1 MQKTNT
7 VLIRNNPYS
16 PPIRQTFLSLN
27 LTSKFR
33 TIYIIIIAL
42 CIFCNTFVVHFFYT
56 YETKKTISGL
66 AAQALDNILQNV
78 DSSIYSASKV
88 STYVLSNTTVQN
100 YLLGSTTGSNGS
112 IDERNLRNTLYLSLE
127 TIPLASSIIV
137 IDPTGQYQCAG
148 RYTLPHIKLS
158 HPQEASWYEKVHELK
173 GTPLY
178 MINGGGY
185 FSVPEGEDCLSIIR
199 LVNSTETAMPLGY
212 MLINIPLSSL
222 FNFEGNAGKTSS
234 SDICVLSSDAVILPF
249 SSHTLQNYLS
259 TMDLSSIPDSQNMT
273 LGGKRYLMQSR
284 KDAYLDWQYIST
296 TEYSSYS
303 ADVMP
308 FLWIFLFTMAISAGL
323 FLLIALCTSRFITAP
338 LNKLTNA
345 MQKTEQ
351 GNFKKAYVTNNKDE
365 IGFLQDAYNEMV
377 DKIQALLESKVLE
390 QKRLRKSELKVMQEQ
405 MKPHFLYNSLNGIA
419 YLIQSQQ
426 NEAASNLVIALSE
439 YYRESLSK
447 GSEVIPLST
456 EVNIVK
462 NYLELQKMR
471 FPDTLEDIYDI
482 AEDTLD
488 IQMPRLVLQPLVE
501 NALYH
506 GILPTGDYGTISIG
520 TWLEDQH
527 FIIHVKDDGM
537 GMDEELLQN
546 ILEGKLEKNRES
558 FGLRRTVER
567 LQIFYDKKDIYQ
579 IQSSPDEGTD
589 IIFKLPIKPM
599 EVLNEP

>member
-1 MQKTNT
+1 MPKTN
-7 VLIRNNPYS
+7 S
-16 PPIRQTFLSLN
+16 FLSMN

-42 CIFCNTFVVHFFYT
+42 CIFCNTFVVHFFYN

-66 AAQALDNILQNV
+66 AAQTLDTIWQNV
-78 DSSIYSASKV
+78 DSSIHSASKV
-88 STYVLSNTTVQN
+88 STYILSNSTVQN
-100 YLLGSTTGSNGS
+100 YLHDSSTVSN
-112 IDERNLRNTLYLSLE
+112 DTLALDKRNLRNSLYLSLE
-127 TIPLASSIIV
+127 TIPLAASIIV
-137 IDPTGQYQCAG
+137 IDPTGQYECTG
-148 RYTLPHIKLS
+148 RYTQPRIMLA
-158 HPQEASWYEKVHELK
+158 HPEEASWYQKVHELK
-173 GTPLY
+173 GSPLY

-185 FSVPEGEDCLSIIR
+185 FSVPDGEDCLSIIR

-222 FNFEGNAGKTSS
+222 FNFDGSNGKTSY
-234 SDICVLSSDAVILPF
+234 SDICVLSSDSVILPF
-249 SSHTLQNYLS
+249 SSQPLQNYLS
-259 TMDLSSIPDSQNMT
+259 GIDVSAIPDSQDLT
-273 LGGKRYLMQSR
+273 LGGKRYLLQSR
-284 KDAYLDWQYIST
+284 KDDSLGWHYIST

-308 FLWIFLFTMAISAGL
+308 FLWICLFTVVISAGL
-323 FLLIALCTSRFITAP
+323 FLLIAFCTSRFITTP

-390 QKRLRKSELKVMQEQ
+390 QKRLRKSELKVLQEQ
-405 MKPHFLYNSLNGIA
+405 IKPHFLYNSLSGIA
-419 YLIQSQQ
+419 YLIQSRQ
-426 NEAASNLVIALSE
+426 NDTASSSVIALSE

-471 FPDTLEDIYDI
+471 FPDSFEDFYSI
-482 AEDTLD
+482 AEDTLNLQ
-488 IQMPRLVLQPLVE
+488 IPRLVLQPLVE

-506 GILPTGDYGTISIG
+506 GILPTGDYGTISIR
-520 TWLEDQH
+520 THLDQEQFVLH
-527 FIIHVKDDGM
+527 IKDDGI
-537 GMDEELLQN
+537 GMDKELLQS
-546 ILEGKLEKNRES
+546 ILDGKLEKNRNS

-567 LQIFYDKKDIYQ
+567 LQIFYDKKDIFQ
-579 IQSSPDEGTD
+579 IRSSPDEGTE
-589 IIFKLPIKPM
+589 IIFYLPIKHM
-599 EVLNEP
+599 EVSNEPE